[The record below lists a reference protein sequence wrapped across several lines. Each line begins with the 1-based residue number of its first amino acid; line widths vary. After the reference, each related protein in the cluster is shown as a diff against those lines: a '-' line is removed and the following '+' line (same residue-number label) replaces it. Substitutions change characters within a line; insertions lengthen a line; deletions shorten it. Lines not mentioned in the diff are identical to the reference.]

1 MYQQYTYFDKN
12 KLIKNHKLT
21 DTPNVT
27 EIARN
32 IIRLETLSLKS
43 LEESIGSDFEQ
54 IVQLIHQS
62 QGKVVITGVGKSG
75 IIAMKIAASLSSTGT
90 PAFCLHATDAT
101 HGDLGIVEKRD
112 VVIGISKSGNSQEI
126 KDLIPFLKNN
136 GNTVIGMT
144 ANPKSYLGKKS
155 DYLLYTPVE
164 KEACPHNLAPT
175 TSTTVQLVMGD
186 ALAMS
191 LMELNGFKSQDFAQI
206 HPSGSLGKKL
216 HLKVVDLMDDSK
228 IPRVSISDTLK
239 EVIYEI
245 SEKRL
250 GATVVEDNGKLSGL
264 VTDGDIRRVL
274 EKNENINGL
283 LASDI
288 MTNNPISVTEDTL
301 ALDGLKLMQAKNI
314 NHLIVS
320 GEDKNYKGMVHIL
333 DFIKEGLNG

>member
-1 MYQQYTYFDKN
+1 MS
-12 KLIKNHKLT
+12 
-21 DTPNVT
+21 DTTTVT

-32 IIRLETLSLKS
+32 TIRLETLSLKS
-43 LEESIGSDFEQ
+43 LEESIGFDFEQ
-54 IVQLIHQS
+54 IVQLIHES
-62 QGKVVITGVGKSG
+62 KGKVVITGVGKSG

-90 PAFCLHATDAT
+90 PAIYLHAADAT
-101 HGDLGIVEKRD
+101 HGDLGMVEKKD

-136 GNTVIGMT
+136 GNTLIGMT
-144 ANPKSYLGKKS
+144 ANPESYLGKQS
-155 DYLLYTPVE
+155 DYLLYTPVD

-191 LMELNGFKSQDFAQI
+191 LMNLNSFQSQDFAQI

-216 HLKVVDLMDDSK
+216 HLKVVDLTDDYK
-228 IPRVSISDTLK
+228 IPRVSIGATLK

-264 VTDGDIRRVL
+264 VTDGDIRRIL
-274 EKNENINGL
+274 EKNENISGL
-283 LASDI
+283 MASDI
-288 MTNNPISVTEDTL
+288 MTNNPISVAEDML
-301 ALDGLKLMQAKNI
+301 ALDGLKLMQAKKI
-314 NHLIVS
+314 NHLIVL

-333 DFIKEGLNG
+333 DFIKQGLNG

>member
-1 MYQQYTYFDKN
+1 
-12 KLIKNHKLT
+12 LS
-21 DTPNVT
+21 DTTTVT

-32 IIRLETLSLKS
+32 TIRLETLSLKS
-43 LEESIGSDFEQ
+43 LEESIGFDFEQ
-54 IVQLIHQS
+54 IVQLIHES
-62 QGKVVITGVGKSG
+62 KGKVVITGVGKSG

-90 PAFCLHATDAT
+90 PAIYLHAADAT
-101 HGDLGIVEKRD
+101 HGDLGMVEKKD
-112 VVIGISKSGNSQEI
+112 IVIGISKSGNSQEI

-136 GNTVIGMT
+136 GNTLIGMT
-144 ANPKSYLGKKS
+144 ANPESYLGKQS
-155 DYLLYTPVE
+155 DYLLYTPVD

-191 LMELNGFKSQDFAQI
+191 LMNLNSFQSQDFAQI

-216 HLKVVDLMDDSK
+216 HLKVVDLMDDYK
-228 IPRVSISDTLK
+228 IPRVSIGATLK

-264 VTDGDIRRVL
+264 VTDGDIRRIL
-274 EKNENINGL
+274 EKNENISGL
-283 LASDI
+283 MASDI
-288 MTNNPISVTEDTL
+288 MTNNPISVAEDML
-301 ALDGLKLMQAKNI
+301 ALDGLKLMQAKKI
-314 NHLIVS
+314 NHLIVL

>member
-1 MYQQYTYFDKN
+1 
-12 KLIKNHKLT
+12 LS
-21 DTPNVT
+21 DTTTVT

-32 IIRLETLSLKS
+32 TIRLETLSLKS
-43 LEESIGSDFEQ
+43 LEESIGFDFEQ
-54 IVQLIHQS
+54 IVQLIHES
-62 QGKVVITGVGKSG
+62 KGKVVITGVGKSG

-90 PAFCLHATDAT
+90 PAIYLHAADAT
-101 HGDLGIVEKRD
+101 HGDLGMVEKKD
-112 VVIGISKSGNSQEI
+112 IVIGISKSGNSQEI

-136 GNTVIGMT
+136 GNTLIGMT
-144 ANPKSYLGKKS
+144 TNPESYLGKQS
-155 DYLLYTPVE
+155 DYLLYTPVD

-191 LMELNGFKSQDFAQI
+191 LMNLNSFQSQDFAQI

-216 HLKVVDLMDDSK
+216 HLKVVDLTDDYK
-228 IPRVSISDTLK
+228 IPRVSIGATLK

-264 VTDGDIRRVL
+264 VTDGDIRRIL
-274 EKNENINGL
+274 EKNENISGL
-283 LASDI
+283 MASDI
-288 MTNNPISVTEDTL
+288 MTNNPISVAEDML
-301 ALDGLKLMQAKNI
+301 ALDGLKLMQAKKI
-314 NHLIVS
+314 NHLIVL

-333 DFIKEGLNG
+333 DFIKQGLNG

>member
-1 MYQQYTYFDKN
+1 MS
-12 KLIKNHKLT
+12 
-21 DTPNVT
+21 DTTTVT

-32 IIRLETLSLKS
+32 TIRLQTLSLKS
-43 LEESIGSDFEQ
+43 LEESIGFDFEQ
-54 IVQLIHQS
+54 IVQLIHES
-62 QGKVVITGVGKSG
+62 KGKVVITGVGKSG

-90 PAFCLHATDAT
+90 PAIYLHAADAT
-101 HGDLGIVEKRD
+101 HGDLGMVEKKD
-112 VVIGISKSGNSQEI
+112 IVIGISKSGNSQEI

-136 GNTVIGMT
+136 GNTLIGMT
-144 ANPKSYLGKKS
+144 ANPESYLGKQS
-155 DYLLYTPVE
+155 DYLLYTPVD

-191 LMELNGFKSQDFAQI
+191 LMNLNSFQSQDFAQI

-216 HLKVVDLMDDSK
+216 HLKVVDLTDDYK
-228 IPRVSISDTLK
+228 IPRVSIGATLK

-264 VTDGDIRRVL
+264 VTDGDIRRIL
-274 EKNENINGL
+274 EKNENISGL
-283 LASDI
+283 MASDI
-288 MTNNPISVTEDTL
+288 MTNNPISVAEDML
-301 ALDGLKLMQAKNI
+301 ALDGLKLMQAKKI
-314 NHLIVS
+314 NHLIVL

-333 DFIKEGLNG
+333 DFIKQGLNG

>member
-1 MYQQYTYFDKN
+1 MS
-12 KLIKNHKLT
+12 
-21 DTPNVT
+21 DTTTVT

-32 IIRLETLSLKS
+32 TIRLETLSLKS
-43 LEESIGSDFEQ
+43 LEKSIGFDFEQ
-54 IVQLIHQS
+54 IVQLIHES
-62 QGKVVITGVGKSG
+62 KGKVVITGVGKSG

-90 PAFCLHATDAT
+90 PAIYLHAADAT
-101 HGDLGIVEKRD
+101 HGDLGMVEKKD
-112 VVIGISKSGNSQEI
+112 IVIGISKSGNSQEI

-136 GNTVIGMT
+136 GNTLIGMT
-144 ANPKSYLGKKS
+144 ANPESYLGKQS
-155 DYLLYTPVE
+155 DYLLYTPVD

-191 LMELNGFKSQDFAQI
+191 LMNLNSFQSQDFAQI

-216 HLKVVDLMDDSK
+216 HLKVVDLTDDYK
-228 IPRVSISDTLK
+228 IPRVSIGATLK

-264 VTDGDIRRVL
+264 VTDGDIRRIL
-274 EKNENINGL
+274 EKNENISGL
-283 LASDI
+283 MASDI
-288 MTNNPISVTEDTL
+288 MTNNPISVAEDML
-301 ALDGLKLMQAKNI
+301 ALDGLKLMQAKKI
-314 NHLIVS
+314 NHLIVL

-333 DFIKEGLNG
+333 DFIKQGLNG

>member
-1 MYQQYTYFDKN
+1 MS
-12 KLIKNHKLT
+12 
-21 DTPNVT
+21 DTTTVT

-32 IIRLETLSLKS
+32 TIRLETLSLKS
-43 LEESIGSDFEQ
+43 LEESIGFDFEQ
-54 IVQLIHQS
+54 IVQLIHES
-62 QGKVVITGVGKSG
+62 KGKVVITGVGKSG

-90 PAFCLHATDAT
+90 PAIYLHAADAT
-101 HGDLGIVEKRD
+101 HGDLGMVEKKD
-112 VVIGISKSGNSQEI
+112 IVIGISKSGNSQEI

-136 GNTVIGMT
+136 GNTLIGMT
-144 ANPKSYLGKKS
+144 ANPESYLGKQS
-155 DYLLYTPVE
+155 DYLLYTPVD

-191 LMELNGFKSQDFAQI
+191 LMNLNSFQSQDFAQI

-216 HLKVVDLMDDSK
+216 HLKVVDLTDDYK
-228 IPRVSISDTLK
+228 IPRVSIGATLK

-264 VTDGDIRRVL
+264 VTDGDIRRIL
-274 EKNENINGL
+274 EKNENISGL
-283 LASDI
+283 MASDI
-288 MTNNPISVTEDTL
+288 MTNNPISVAEDML
-301 ALDGLKLMQAKNI
+301 ALDGLKLMQTKKI
-314 NHLIVS
+314 NHLIVL

-333 DFIKEGLNG
+333 DFIKQGLNG

>member
-1 MYQQYTYFDKN
+1 
-12 KLIKNHKLT
+12 LS
-21 DTPNVT
+21 DTTTVT

-32 IIRLETLSLKS
+32 TIRLETLSLKS
-43 LEESIGSDFEQ
+43 LEESIGFDFEQ
-54 IVQLIHQS
+54 IVQLIHES
-62 QGKVVITGVGKSG
+62 KGKVVITGVGKSG

-90 PAFCLHATDAT
+90 PAIYLHAADAT
-101 HGDLGIVEKRD
+101 HGDLGMVEKKD
-112 VVIGISKSGNSQEI
+112 IVIGISKSGNSQEI

-136 GNTVIGMT
+136 GNTLIGMT
-144 ANPKSYLGKKS
+144 ANPESYLGKQS
-155 DYLLYTPVE
+155 DYLLYTPVD

-191 LMELNGFKSQDFAQI
+191 LMNLNSFQSQDFAQI

-216 HLKVVDLMDDSK
+216 HLKVVDLTDDYK
-228 IPRVSISDTLK
+228 IPRVSIGATLK

-264 VTDGDIRRVL
+264 VTDGDIRRIL
-274 EKNENINGL
+274 EKNENISGL
-283 LASDI
+283 MASDI
-288 MTNNPISVTEDTL
+288 MTNNPISVAEDML
-301 ALDGLKLMQAKNI
+301 ALDGLKLMQAKKI
-314 NHLIVS
+314 NHLIVL

-333 DFIKEGLNG
+333 DFIKQGLNG

>member
-1 MYQQYTYFDKN
+1 MS
-12 KLIKNHKLT
+12 
-21 DTPNVT
+21 DTTTVT

-32 IIRLETLSLKS
+32 TIRLETLSLKS
-43 LEESIGSDFEQ
+43 LEKSIGFDFEQ
-54 IVQLIHQS
+54 IVQLIHES
-62 QGKVVITGVGKSG
+62 KGKVVITGVGKSG

-90 PAFCLHATDAT
+90 PAIYLHAADAT
-101 HGDLGIVEKRD
+101 HGDLGMVEKKD
-112 VVIGISKSGNSQEI
+112 IVIGISKSGNSQEI

-136 GNTVIGMT
+136 GNTLIGMT
-144 ANPKSYLGKKS
+144 ANPESYLGKQS
-155 DYLLYTPVE
+155 DYLLYTPVD

-191 LMELNGFKSQDFAQI
+191 LMNLNSFQSQDFAQI

-216 HLKVVDLMDDSK
+216 YLKVVDLTDDYK
-228 IPRVSISDTLK
+228 IPRVSIGATLK

-264 VTDGDIRRVL
+264 VTDGDIRRIL
-274 EKNENINGL
+274 EKNENISGL
-283 LASDI
+283 MASDI
-288 MTNNPISVTEDTL
+288 MTNNPISVAEDML
-301 ALDGLKLMQAKNI
+301 ALDGLKLMQAKKI
-314 NHLIVS
+314 NHLIVL

-333 DFIKEGLNG
+333 DFIKQGLNG

>member
-1 MYQQYTYFDKN
+1 
-12 KLIKNHKLT
+12 LS
-21 DTPNVT
+21 DTTTVT

-32 IIRLETLSLKS
+32 TIRLQTLSLKS
-43 LEESIGSDFEQ
+43 LEESIGFDFEQ
-54 IVQLIHQS
+54 IVQLIHES
-62 QGKVVITGVGKSG
+62 KGKVVITGVGKSG

-90 PAFCLHATDAT
+90 PAIYLHAADAT
-101 HGDLGIVEKRD
+101 HGDLGMVEKKD
-112 VVIGISKSGNSQEI
+112 IVIGISKSGNSQEI

-136 GNTVIGMT
+136 GNTLIGMT
-144 ANPKSYLGKKS
+144 ANPESYLGKQS
-155 DYLLYTPVE
+155 DYLLYTPVD

-191 LMELNGFKSQDFAQI
+191 LMNLNSFQSQDFAQI

-216 HLKVVDLMDDSK
+216 HLKVVDLTDDYK
-228 IPRVSISDTLK
+228 IPRVSIGATLK

-264 VTDGDIRRVL
+264 VTDGDIRRIL
-274 EKNENINGL
+274 EKNENISGL
-283 LASDI
+283 MASDI
-288 MTNNPISVTEDTL
+288 MTNNPISVAEDML
-301 ALDGLKLMQAKNI
+301 ALDGLKLMQAKKI
-314 NHLIVS
+314 NHLIVL

-333 DFIKEGLNG
+333 DFIKQGLNG

>member
-1 MYQQYTYFDKN
+1 MS
-12 KLIKNHKLT
+12 
-21 DTPNVT
+21 DTTTVT

-32 IIRLETLSLKS
+32 TIRLETLSLKS
-43 LEESIGSDFEQ
+43 LEESIGFDFEQ
-54 IVQLIHQS
+54 IVQLIHES
-62 QGKVVITGVGKSG
+62 KGKVVITGVGKSG

-90 PAFCLHATDAT
+90 PAIYLHAADAT
-101 HGDLGIVEKRD
+101 HGDLGMVEKKD
-112 VVIGISKSGNSQEI
+112 IVIAISKSGNSQEI

-136 GNTVIGMT
+136 GNTLIGMT
-144 ANPKSYLGKKS
+144 ANPESYLGKQS
-155 DYLLYTPVE
+155 DYLLYTPVD

-191 LMELNGFKSQDFAQI
+191 LMNLNSFQSQDFAQI

-216 HLKVVDLMDDSK
+216 HLKVVDLTDDYK
-228 IPRVSISDTLK
+228 IPRVSIGATLK

-264 VTDGDIRRVL
+264 VTDGDIRRIL
-274 EKNENINGL
+274 EKNENISGL
-283 LASDI
+283 MASDI
-288 MTNNPISVTEDTL
+288 MTNNPISVAEDML
-301 ALDGLKLMQAKNI
+301 ALDGLKLMQAKKI
-314 NHLIVS
+314 NHLIVL

-333 DFIKEGLNG
+333 DFIKQGLNG

>member
-1 MYQQYTYFDKN
+1 LSETS
-12 KLIKNHKLT
+12 T
-21 DTPNVT
+21 VT

-32 IIRLETLSLKS
+32 TIRLETLSLKS
-43 LEESIGSDFEQ
+43 LEESIGFDFEQ
-54 IVQLIHQS
+54 IVQLIHES
-62 QGKVVITGVGKSG
+62 KGKVVITGVGKSG

-90 PAFCLHATDAT
+90 PAIYLHAADAT
-101 HGDLGIVEKRD
+101 HGDLGMVEKKD
-112 VVIGISKSGNSQEI
+112 IVIGISKSGNSQEI

-136 GNTVIGMT
+136 GNTLIGMT
-144 ANPKSYLGKKS
+144 ANPESYLGKQS
-155 DYLLYTPVE
+155 DYLLYTPVD

-191 LMELNGFKSQDFAQI
+191 LMNLNSFQSQDFAQI

-216 HLKVVDLMDDSK
+216 HLKVVDLTDDYK
-228 IPRVSISDTLK
+228 IPRVSIGATLK

-264 VTDGDIRRVL
+264 VTDGDIRRIL
-274 EKNENINGL
+274 EKNENISGL
-283 LASDI
+283 MASDI
-288 MTNNPISVTEDTL
+288 MTNNPISVAEDML
-301 ALDGLKLMQAKNI
+301 ALDGLKLMQAKKI
-314 NHLIVS
+314 NHLIVL

-333 DFIKEGLNG
+333 DFIKQGLNG

>member
-1 MYQQYTYFDKN
+1 MS
-12 KLIKNHKLT
+12 
-21 DTPNVT
+21 DTTTVT

-32 IIRLETLSLKS
+32 TIRLETLSLKS
-43 LEESIGSDFEQ
+43 LEESIGFDFEQ
-54 IVQLIHQS
+54 IVQLIHES
-62 QGKVVITGVGKSG
+62 KGKVVITGVGKSG

-90 PAFCLHATDAT
+90 PAIYLHAADAT
-101 HGDLGIVEKRD
+101 HGDLGMVEKKD
-112 VVIGISKSGNSQEI
+112 IVIGISKSGNSQEI

-136 GNTVIGMT
+136 GNTLIGMT
-144 ANPKSYLGKKS
+144 ANPESYLGKQS
-155 DYLLYTPVE
+155 DYLLYTPVD

-191 LMELNGFKSQDFAQI
+191 LMNLNSFQSQDFAQI

-216 HLKVVDLMDDSK
+216 HLKVVDLTDDYK
-228 IPRVSISDTLK
+228 IPRVSIGATLK

-264 VTDGDIRRVL
+264 VTDGDIRRIL
-274 EKNENINGL
+274 EKNENISGL
-283 LASDI
+283 MASDI
-288 MTNNPISVTEDTL
+288 MTNNPISVAEDML
-301 ALDGLKLMQAKNI
+301 ALEGLKLMQAKKI
-314 NHLIVS
+314 NHLIVL

-333 DFIKEGLNG
+333 DFIKQGLNG

>member
-1 MYQQYTYFDKN
+1 MS
-12 KLIKNHKLT
+12 
-21 DTPNVT
+21 DTNTVT

-32 IIRLETLSLKS
+32 TIRLETLSLKS
-43 LEESIGSDFEQ
+43 LEESIGFDFEQ
-54 IVQLIHQS
+54 IVQLIHES
-62 QGKVVITGVGKSG
+62 KGKVVITGVGKSG

-90 PAFCLHATDAT
+90 PAIYLHAADAT
-101 HGDLGIVEKRD
+101 HGDLGMVEKKD

-136 GNTVIGMT
+136 GNTLIGMT
-144 ANPKSYLGKKS
+144 ANPESYLGKQS
-155 DYLLYTPVE
+155 DYLLYTPVD

-191 LMELNGFKSQDFAQI
+191 LMNLNSFQSQDFAQI

-216 HLKVVDLMDDSK
+216 HLKVVDLTDDYK
-228 IPRVSISDTLK
+228 IPRVSIGATLK

-264 VTDGDIRRVL
+264 VTDGDIRRIL
-274 EKNENINGL
+274 EKNENISGL
-283 LASDI
+283 MASDI
-288 MTNNPISVTEDTL
+288 MTNNPISVAEDML
-301 ALDGLKLMQAKNI
+301 ALDGLKLMQTKKI
-314 NHLIVS
+314 NHLIVL
-320 GEDKNYKGMVHIL
+320 GADKNYKGMVHIL
-333 DFIKEGLNG
+333 DFIKQGLNG

>member
-1 MYQQYTYFDKN
+1 MS
-12 KLIKNHKLT
+12 
-21 DTPNVT
+21 DTTTVT

-32 IIRLETLSLKS
+32 TIRLETLSLKS
-43 LEESIGSDFEQ
+43 LEESIGFDFEQ
-54 IVQLIHQS
+54 IVQLIHES
-62 QGKVVITGVGKSG
+62 KGKVVITGVGKSG

-90 PAFCLHATDAT
+90 PAIYLHAADAT
-101 HGDLGIVEKRD
+101 HGDLGMVEKKD

-136 GNTVIGMT
+136 GNTLIGMT
-144 ANPKSYLGKKS
+144 ANPESYLGKQS
-155 DYLLYTPVE
+155 DYLLYTPVD

-191 LMELNGFKSQDFAQI
+191 LMNLNSFQSQDFAQI

-216 HLKVVDLMDDSK
+216 HLKVVDLTDDYK
-228 IPRVSISDTLK
+228 IPRVSIGATLK

-264 VTDGDIRRVL
+264 VTDGDIRRIL
-274 EKNENINGL
+274 EKNENISGL
-283 LASDI
+283 MASDI
-288 MTNNPISVTEDTL
+288 MTNNPISVAEDML
-301 ALDGLKLMQAKNI
+301 ALDGLKLMQTKKI
-314 NHLIVS
+314 NHLIVL
-320 GEDKNYKGMVHIL
+320 GADKNYKGMVHIL
-333 DFIKEGLNG
+333 DFIKQGLNG